1 MPRGGIVGSMPPAS
15 ARLRALAAAEEPT
28 TIPEVIERMRA
39 LEAAL
44 PRRDGVG
51 RFVELYLAVTESVE
65 AASRKRAFRDPGFLE
80 RLDVVFANLFFAAFR
95 AATTKPSATPKAWAP
110 LFEARAR
117 KGIAPLQ
124 FALAGMNAHIN
135 RDLPVALVTVRG
147 ELKLGLGDDSP
158 EHADFL
164 SVNGLL
170 ERTEAKVKRRFATGM
185 VGIAD
190 AALGRL
196 DDHVAMWD
204 VARARDAAW
213 VQAQA
218 LWALRRLPPLRS
230 AYLDTLDR
238 SVGFAGRGLL
248 VPLV

>member
-1 MPRGGIVGSMPPAS
+1 MPAAS

-39 LEAAL
+39 LQAAL
-44 PRRDGVG
+44 PTADGVA
-51 RFVELYLAVTESVE
+51 RFVELYLAVTEAVG
-65 AASRKRAFRDPGFLE
+65 AAARTKRFQDERFLE

-95 AATTKPSATPKAWAP
+95 AATTKPKTTPKAWAP

-117 KGIAPLQ
+117 PGIAPLQ

-135 RDLPVALVTVRG
+135 RDLPVALVAVCA
-147 ELKLGLGDDSP
+147 ELKRSPGDDTP
-158 EHADFL
+158 EHADFVA
-164 SVNGLL
+164 VNPLL
-170 ERTEAKVKRRFATGM
+170 ARTEAKVKRRFATGAIA
-185 VGIAD
+185 IAD
-190 AALGRL
+190 AALGTL

-218 LWALRRLPPLRS
+218 LWALRRLPALAR
-230 AYLDTLDR
+230 AYLDTLDHT
-238 SVGFAGRGLL
+238 VGFAGRGLL
-248 VPLV
+248 VPLA